1 MYTDLMIDLETL
13 STQTDAVMLSIGAV
27 LFTADQDEH
36 GYPRKQFYG
45 LPSLYSQQRLGL
57 HIEPNTLRWWLKQS
71 DEARA
76 EFAYMDDNNLV
87 SIQKVLM
94 ALSEFICDYKPKRVW
109 SHGATFDLPILAMA
123 YDKCQMECPFKYW
136 DCRDTR
142 TLFDLLGEPKNGTL
156 GQLLK
161 PGGKTAHNAVIDCE
175 NQANAVNYAWRK
187 LKGGL

>member
-1 MYTDLMIDLETL
+1 MIDLETL
-13 STQTDAVMLSIGAV
+13 STRTDAVMLSIGAV
-27 LFTADQDEH
+27 VFTADQDEH
-36 GYPRKQFYG
+36 GYPRKQFYA
-45 LPSLYSQQRLGL
+45 LPNLHSQQKVGL

-71 DEARA
+71 NEARS
-76 EFAYMDDNNLV
+76 EFDMDDNKLI
-87 SIQKVLM
+87 SIQEVLM
-94 ALSEFICDYKPKRVW
+94 KLTQFIWDHKPRRIW

-123 YDKCQMECPFKYW
+123 YAKCRMDCPIRYW
-136 DCRDTR
+136 DARDTR

-161 PGGKTAHNAVIDCE
+161 PSGETIHNAVIDCE